1 MEAEILEEY
10 RAGGTML
17 EISQR
22 HGMDLFDVREILN
35 DKKLLTRYEMDLLKL
50 CRSIHTAQPPE
61 DGFAR
66 KRCMKTNC
74 RWRRDGACICV
85 LPRCFHSL

>member
-35 DKKLLTRYEMDLLKL
+35 DKKLRSKYELEVFKL
-50 CRSIHTAQPPE
+50 CKKIHTAKPPE
-61 DGFAR
+61 DGTVR
-66 KRCMKTNC
+66 KRCVKTNC

-85 LPRCFHSL
+85 LPRCLHSL

>member
-35 DKKLLTRYEMDLLKL
+35 DKTLRTQYERDLIKLF
-50 CRSIHTAQPPE
+50 RSIHTAKPPE
-61 DGFAR
+61 DKVAR

-74 RWRRDGACICV
+74 RWRKDGAQLCV
-85 LPRCFHSL
+85 LPRCLHNL

>member
-22 HGMDLFDVREILN
+22 HGMDLFDVREIIN
-35 DKKLLTRYEMDLLKL
+35 DKKLRSKYELDVLRL
-50 CRSIHTAQPPE
+50 CRKIHTAQPLE
-61 DGFAR
+61 DGAAR
-66 KRCMKTNC
+66 KRCVKTNC

-85 LPRCFHSL
+85 LSRCLHSL

>member
-1 MEAEILEEY
+1 MEEEILEEY

-22 HGMDLFDVREILN
+22 HGIDLFDVREIIN
-35 DKKLLTRYEMDLLKL
+35 DKKLRNKYELDVLRL
-50 CRSIHTAQPPE
+50 CRKIHTAQPPE
-61 DGFAR
+61 DAVSR

-85 LPRCFHSL
+85 LPRCLHSL